1 MKTFYLAEIIKD
13 NLDRTGVY
21 CVVHRTEGN
30 PDKFEG
36 FIIQAEQSTRTPVC
50 WIDIDIT
57 DIHVLAEIKPI
68 MEWALIFKDIIKK
81 KYEEI

>member
-36 FIIQAEQSTRTPVC
+36 FIIEAEQSTQTPVC
-50 WIDIDIT
+50 WTGIDIT

-68 MEWALIFKDIIKK
+68 MESALILKTL
-81 KYEEI
+81 